1 MKECGALKRLVDCLG
16 HGEYCIKKPALCAL
30 GNIVAGNDEQ
40 TQHVLDLNVCYKLL
54 PILELKQYVLCSSNK
69 NELKLNKHGILL
81 QEACWMISNITAGTE
96 DQIDRVICSNIIPS
110 LRNLLE
116 KAPFEVRKEVAWAI
130 TNATTGGNNVQI
142 RYLVHTGLIPP
153 IVSLLEL
160 NNPRILLVA
169 MEGLHNILKCGED
182 IKNAK
187 NSDTNEFAIR
197 VKAAGGFDKVE
208 YILLYF
214 ILSLLERNRDVCR
227 VIDCLLRLLKIL

>member
-1 MKECGALKRLVDCLG
+1 M
-16 HGEYCIKKPALCAL
+16 
-30 GNIVAGNDEQ
+30 
-40 TQHVLDLNVCYKLL
+40 
-54 PILELKQYVLCSSNK
+54 KQYVLCSSNK